1 MKVQVS
7 KNARYSL
14 MIKLLLFQVFPFL
27 SPIMSG
33 FGGKSAEANAC
44 FDGYLVIDFAVTS
57 LKDMK
62 INPQEIIEM
71 AVHLIEAKT
80 FAVSAKFIRYVK
92 PLHRI
97 KLTPFCTKTTGERG
111 KFNLMEPV
119 ILSSKMIYTY

>member
-1 MKVQVS
+1 M
-7 KNARYSL
+7 
-14 MIKLLLFQVFPFL
+14 
-27 SPIMSG
+27 MSG
-33 FGGKSAEANAC
+33 LSGISSEANAC

-71 AVHLIEAKT
+71 AAHLVEAET
-80 FAVSAKFIRYVK
+80 FAVSTKFIRYVK

-111 KFNLMEPV
+111 KFQSYGARYALD
-119 ILSSKMIYTY
+119 ILSSKMIYTH